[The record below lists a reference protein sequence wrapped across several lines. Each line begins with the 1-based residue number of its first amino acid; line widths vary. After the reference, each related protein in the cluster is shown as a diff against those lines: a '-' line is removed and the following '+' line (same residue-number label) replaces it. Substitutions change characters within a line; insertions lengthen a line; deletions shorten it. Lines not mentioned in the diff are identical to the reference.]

1 MSAAGV
7 ETSAVASTS
16 STEAEHGIRRVGW
29 RAHVDWLRGNFFP
42 GQHVTILN
50 PTGGGK
56 SYLVVGPKGI
66 VASLPAMRE
75 ARILMV
81 DDKGNDATTR
91 GFGIPVQEYP
101 LNRGGRRLRNR
112 EAPEHF
118 RLIVPDWTWSPGQAH
133 TAGTE
138 HARQVVA
145 RAIEAFYKEAEHP
158 DDPEASRDAKASVLI
173 LDETFALTDREPPS
187 LNLAPMVKRG
197 LRKSRFK
204 GQSLFCLS
212 QAPLGLP
219 ADVYT
224 QPTHF
229 YIGQM
234 LDRRYRERLREIGG
248 NSKAIED
255 CVATLDER
263 EFLFLG
269 NKGRHMH
276 IVMVGRG

>member
-1 MSAAGV
+1 MS
-7 ETSAVASTS
+7 VASTS
-16 STEAEHGIRRVGW
+16 STEEHGIRRVGW
-29 RAHVDWLRGNFFP
+29 SAHQAWLRAHFEA

-66 VASLPAMRE
+66 VESLPALRH
-75 ARILMV
+75 ARILLV
-81 DDKGNDATTR
+81 DDKGSDRTTR
-91 GFGIPVQEYP
+91 GFGIPIQEYP
-101 LNRGGRRLRNR
+101 LSRAGRRLKNK

-118 RLIVPDWTWSPGQAH
+118 RLIVPDWSWSPGSSH

-145 RAIEAFYKEAEHP
+145 RAIEAFYREAEDP
-158 DDPEASRDAKASVLI
+158 GDPQARPEARASMLVI
-173 LDETFALTDREPPS
+173 DETFALTDREPPS

-204 GQSLFCLS
+204 GQSLICLS

-219 ADVYT
+219 SDVYT

-248 NSKAIED
+248 NSRAIED
-255 CVATLDER
+255 CVATLDDR